1 MMNYGLISKYV
12 SVKKICES
20 VDRWDVLVPIFIQ
33 RLTFCTSL
41 EILPL
46 MEIPGI
52 KRVNSLD
59 HCHLW

>member
-1 MMNYGLISKYV
+1 SFDEFWPYQQL
-12 SVKKICES
+12 
-20 VDRWDVLVPIFIQ
+20 LPIFIQ

-52 KRVNSLD
+52 KRVKKLV
-59 HCHLW
+59 LFY